1 MPLELSF
8 LMIACACSVPSASL
22 MFGRSATS
30 VLSTEMVMG
39 TAIATTALGLS
50 LTDGSTFAPWIAAM
64 VGALVARKAQHSAL
78 RLPLLVLAGCAF
90 LAYLYRMSPGI
101 V

>member
-1 MPLELSF
+1 MPLDLSF

-50 LTDGSTFAPWIAAM
+50 LTDGATIAPWIAAM
-64 VGALVARKAQHSAL
+64 AGALVATKAQRGIL
-78 RLPLLVLAGCAF
+78 RLPLLALAGCAF
-90 LAYLYRMSPGI
+90 LAYIYRMSPDI
-101 V
+101 I